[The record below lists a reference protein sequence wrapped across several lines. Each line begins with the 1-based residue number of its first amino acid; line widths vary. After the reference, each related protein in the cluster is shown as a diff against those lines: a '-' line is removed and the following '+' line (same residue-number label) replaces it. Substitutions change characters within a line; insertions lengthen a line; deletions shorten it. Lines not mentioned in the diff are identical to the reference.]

1 MLEKVSYR
9 GHDIT
14 VVYDESGEHYDLGK
28 GLMVYVD
35 GTLSAYSSKITSL
48 NVKLK

>member
-1 MLEKVSYR
+1 MLENVFYR

-14 VVYDESGEHYDLGK
+14 IVYDEDGSYYGIGK

-35 GTLSAYSSKITSL
+35 GVLRGHSVKLGAL